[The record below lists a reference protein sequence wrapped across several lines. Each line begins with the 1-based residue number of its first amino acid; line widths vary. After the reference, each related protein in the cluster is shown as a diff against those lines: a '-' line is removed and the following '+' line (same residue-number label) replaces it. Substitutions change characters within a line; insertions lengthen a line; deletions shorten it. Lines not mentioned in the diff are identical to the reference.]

1 MDGRDYGAGLPRV
14 PRAQRLVGSQVF
26 FGIPADSEIL
36 VASCS
41 GANPLPTPIQ
51 RRSYT
56 ATLSQRGGEATMT
69 LSGADFEI
77 SERSGNGNVVQGF
90 VDDAAAMFA
99 FEDAWDWGVHPD
111 VVERLPDGTVLV
123 ITGIAEAAPTERG
136 LAGRLNGSFTI
147 YADASS
153 FEVRSSCSSPLHSF
167 TLTR

>member
-99 FEDAWDWGVHPD
+99 FEDAWIWGCTPM
-111 VVERLPDGTVLV
+111 
-123 ITGIAEAAPTERG
+123 
-136 LAGRLNGSFTI
+136 S
-147 YADASS
+147 
-153 FEVRSSCSSPLHSF
+153 
-167 TLTR
+167 